1 MKKMNF
7 VISTMFITTTMFF
20 CGCTSMTSSSQSSD
34 SKTLNVDNSSAETT
48 SSTADSSST
57 EETFTKTELKKYNGQ
72 DGNLAYVAVDGIVY
86 DVTNAKDWNNGKH
99 QGYEA
104 GQDLTDVI
112 SKAPHGISVLKDLP
126 IVGKLVS

>member
-20 CGCTSMTSSSQSSD
+20 CGCNSGTSSSQSSD
-34 SKTLNVDNSSAETT
+34 SKTL
-48 SSTADSSST
+48 STDSSST

-72 DGNLAYVAVDGIVY
+72 DRNPAYVAVDGIVY

-112 SKAPHGISVLKDLP
+112 SKAPHGISVLKNLP